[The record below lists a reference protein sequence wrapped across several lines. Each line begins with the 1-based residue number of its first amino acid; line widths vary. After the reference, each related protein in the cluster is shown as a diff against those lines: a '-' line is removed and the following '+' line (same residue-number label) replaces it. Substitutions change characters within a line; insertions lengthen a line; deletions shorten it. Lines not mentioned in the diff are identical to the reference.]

1 MEKEGTWL
9 EYFMLRIMS
18 DLTTPNCS
26 VTVFVLS
33 H

>member
-9 EYFMLRIMS
+9 EYFMLCIIA
-18 DLTTPNCS
+18 DLAMPDCS